1 MRNRQTV
8 SMSGIFFSIF
18 DIFRCKSSKNVDFIR
33 VTAVGHLNFS
43 FDIKLVSHSEL
54 VAPKFIWRSG
64 RKKVNFCLKIFFYK
78 GRTSFYVSK
87 CLEFLKQERKICWKL
102 WSFVRISEMRFWV
115 SGKLVLMAEN
125 LKWIGFRSDLGNQIR
140 NHFRLFQFDS
150 SLECG
155 IFHDFRLQN
164 SLKFVKLHQV
174 NG

>member
-8 SMSGIFFSIF
+8 SMSGIFWRIF
-18 DIFRCKSSKNVDFIR
+18 GIFRCKSSKNVDFIR

-64 RKKVNFCLKIFFYK
+64 RKKVNFCLKIFFLQW
-78 GRTSFYVSK
+78 SNFILSK
-87 CLEFLKQERKICWKL
+87 CFEFLKQERKICWKL

-115 SGKLVLMAEN
+115 SRKAEN
-125 LKWIGFRSDLGNQIR
+125 LKLIGFRSDLGNQIR

-150 SLECG
+150 SLEYG

-164 SLKFVKLHQV
+164 SLKFVKLYQV

>member
-8 SMSGIFFSIF
+8 SMSGIFWSIF
-18 DIFRCKSSKNVDFIR
+18 GIFRCKSSKNVDFIR
-33 VTAVGHLNFS
+33 LTAVGHLNFS

-64 RKKVNFCLKIFFYK
+64 RKKVNFCLKIFFLQW
-78 GRTSFYVSK
+78 SNFILCK
-87 CLEFLKQERKICWKL
+87 CFEYLKQERKICWKL

-140 NHFRLFQFDS
+140 DHFRLFQLDS
-150 SLECG
+150 SLDYG

-164 SLKFVKLHQV
+164 SLKSVKLHEV
-174 NG
+174 DG